1 MKPEYY
7 KVTDHKDLIKS
18 SDTKAVLNVD
28 TRSLNKYREE
38 RERLMKL
45 SKVVEDNAKLTR
57 EVAEIKNT
65 LSEML
70 DLLRNK
76 S

>member
-1 MKPEYY
+1 MPEYY
-7 KVTDHKDLIKS
+7 KIRDHKNLIKNA
-18 SDTKAVLNVD
+18 DTKAVLNVD
-28 TRSLNKYREE
+28 ANALNKYREE

-45 SKVVEDNAKLTR
+45 SH
-57 EVAEIKNT
+57 VAEENKKLSKEVSEIKST

-70 DLLRNK
+70 ELLRNK